1 MKFLNVGGKL
11 MDLCVPKIMGI
22 LNMTPDS
29 FFDGGRHNRLTD
41 ALERVGT
48 MLTEGADVIDI
59 GGYSSRPGAPIVSVQ
74 EELDRLMPVV
84 EAIRQSYPDAV
95 LSIDTFRAEVAAAAV
110 QGGAHLINDIGGG
123 NLDENMFPTIAK
135 LGVPYIL
142 MHSRGTPETMQHE
155 TDYKDVVNDIIDDLT
170 KKIAVLRALGV
181 KDMLVDPGFGFAKTL
196 EQNYLLLSKIN
207 ELKVLGLPI
216 LGALSRKS
224 MIYKLLNKAPQDALN
239 GTSVLHTVLLMK
251 GVEMIRVH
259 DVREAVEVREL
270 VMQIKPKDFERSLHD
285 A

>member
-11 MDLCVPKIMGI
+11 MDFRVPKIMGI

-29 FFDGGRHNRLTD
+29 FFDGGRHNTLAD

-48 MLTEGADVIDI
+48 MLAEGADVIDI
-59 GGYSSRPGAPIVSVQ
+59 GGYSSRPGAPIVGVQ
-74 EELDRLMPVV
+74 EELDRLMPIV
-84 EAIRQSYPDAV
+84 EAVRQSYPDAV
-95 LSIDTFRAEVAAAAV
+95 LSIDTFRSAVAAAAI

-123 NLDENMFPTIAK
+123 NLDENMFPAVAK

-142 MHSRGTPETMQHE
+142 MHSRGTPATMQHE
-155 TDYKDVVNDIIDDLT
+155 TDYKDVVNDIIADLT
-170 KKIAVLRALGV
+170 KKIEILRTLGV
-181 KDMLVDPGFGFAKTL
+181 KDILVDPGFGFAKTL
-196 EQNYLLLSKIN
+196 EQNYLLLSRID

-224 MIYKLLNKAPQDALN
+224 MIYKLLNKGPQDALN

-259 DVREAVEVREL
+259 DVREAVEVRKL
-270 VMQIKPKDFERSLHD
+270 VMQIKPKAFERSLHD